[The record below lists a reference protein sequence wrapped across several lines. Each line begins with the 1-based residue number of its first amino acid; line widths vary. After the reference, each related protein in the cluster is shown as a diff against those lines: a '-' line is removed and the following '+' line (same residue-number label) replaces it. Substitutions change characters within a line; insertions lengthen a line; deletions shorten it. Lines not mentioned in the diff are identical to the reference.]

1 MLRVCFRTYAI
12 FGTLHGQH
20 RTSYDEP
27 LRSVPGSEL
36 GGPSDMCSL
45 NKPVTVVVLCDFDNH
60 AVEALHS

>member
-1 MLRVCFRTYAI
+1 MANTGPHMMSHSEAL
-12 FGTLHGQH
+12 
-20 RTSYDEP
+20 
-27 LRSVPGSEL
+27 PGSEL